1 MLFASKESGGVTP
14 IEFSSRRLTM
24 RSAHEAHLVI
34 AERSASAKSATI
46 VPIPIPSRRPAVDN
60 LPAVPAATTSSVPR
74 RLLFVG
80 AMLVSISVHAAAIFG
95 IWGSNNDIEQFGTI
109 ANESDVISLSTVQ
122 TLVLDSIQTDS
133 SDAASAASS
142 ASQAGSVQSVEST
155 PQELSEVQ
163 DQPVSDEPPPKP
175 VKVADVT
182 PAAVAPTDEPLPVV
196 HGGGEPDA
204 LSEIK
209 ADKIAAKAV
218 EEMPAEIETKEDEP
232 EKTKQDQKKDKQRQT
247 EQKQSHA
254 QAAGGATSRSSV
266 ARSTSNGRVTASRG
280 NVLSYMAS
288 LQARIARHK
297 IPVFGIHGV
306 ALVVFALDANGAIK
320 FARLDKSS
328 GNERLDQA
336 ALTSIRRAAPFL
348 PPPAE
353 LPPTQTYSIPFYAK

>member
-1 MLFASKESGGVTP
+1 MTP
-14 IEFSSRRLTM
+14 IEFSSRRSTM
-24 RSAHEAHLVI
+24 RSAYEAHPGI
-34 AERSASAKSATI
+34 IEQHAPAKSATI
-46 VPIPIPSRRPAVDN
+46 VSIPNRRHAIQN
-60 LPAVPAATTSSVPR
+60 FPAVPAATTSNVTR
-74 RLLFVG
+74 RLLFAS
-80 AMLVSISVHAAAIFG
+80 AMLVSLSVHAAAIFG
-95 IWGSNNDIEQFGTI
+95 IWGSSKDVEQFGTI

-133 SDAASAASS
+133 ADTASAASA

-182 PAAVAPTDEPLPVV
+182 PAAVVPTDEPLPVL

-209 ADKIAAKAV
+209 ADKIAEKAV
-218 EEMPAEIETKEDEP
+218 EEMPAETVTKEDTP
-232 EKTKQDQKKDKQRQT
+232 EKAKQDQKKDKERQT

-266 ARSTSNGRVTASRG
+266 ARSASNGRVTASRG

-288 LQARIARHK
+288 LQAKIARHK
-297 IPVFGIHGV
+297 IPVFGVHGM
-306 ALVVFALDANGAIK
+306 ALVVFGLNANGAIK
-320 FARLDKSS
+320 FVQLEKSS
-328 GNERLDQA
+328 GNARLDQA
-336 ALTSIRRAAPFL
+336 ALTSIQRAAPFL
-348 PPPAE
+348 PPPAA